1 MSTTRPAYR
10 EGRDALLDATV
21 RVVEREGLR
30 GLTYRAVG
38 AESGTTHALVSYHFG
53 SRENLVREAA
63 RHASRKAV
71 AASRLEAAPQALD
84 TFAAELDTTTTEHAG
99 VHAFLF
105 ELALE
110 SRRNPALRDEV
121 REQYDEY
128 RRLTGEALAALG
140 IEDDDGALARLVFA
154 AIDGLTLQQLLDGD
168 AGATR
173 SAVAA
178 LQRLLAPR

>member
-71 AASRLEAAPQALD
+71 AASRLEAPESLES
-84 TFAAELDTTTTEHAG
+84 FAIELDAMTTEHAG

-110 SRRNPALRDEV
+110 SRRNPALRDDV
-121 REQYDEY
+121 QEQYDEY
-128 RRLTGEALAALG
+128 RRLTGEALAALD
-140 IEDDDGALARLVFA
+140 IDDEDGALSRLVFA

-178 LQRLLAPR
+178 LRRLLAPR